1 MIVATTIR
9 AVRARR
15 QELDRLGQR
24 VAFVP
29 TMGALHEGHLSLVRL
44 AAQHA
49 DEVWVSVF
57 VNPTQFGPGEDF
69 DRYPRQL
76 DADRA
81 LLEGEGVALL
91 FAPDVKEIYPR
102 PPATVVDVPS
112 LTAPLCGAHRPGHFR
127 GVALVVVKLLN
138 IVRPEVAVFGA
149 KDFQQ
154 AVVIQRLVEDL
165 DMPVAI
171 VVAPTRRE
179 ADGLAMSSRNAYLS
193 PAERQ
198 AATAVPRALEAARA
212 ALAAGERRGR
222 VLEARMAAALAGEEG
237 VRLQYAAAVD
247 VATLEPVDA
256 VGTRVL
262 LAMAAHVGQ
271 VRLIDN
277 LVVEVSP

>member
-29 TMGALHEGHLSLVRL
+29 TMGALHEGHLSLGRL